1 MNSKQLHG
9 PDCNC
14 SQCTLGEQEEM
25 IVDLTSTVATD
36 EVFALNEKSHLSC
49 QKLFK
54 TREEML
60 NRTDYCESND
70 GDSDLIIYI
79 PFSYQVNIRSMRII
93 GGENGMTPGKIKIF
107 VNKKESDIDFDL
119 KEAKAEQ
126 EQLCEENPDGAM
138 SYPLKANKFHSVW
151 SITIVV
157 MYNNGADNTRIYY
170 IGFEGANTKKR
181 KTFKLQIPE
190 DSVNT
195 TKITPTKEEHIHDHL
210 IYG

>member
-1 MNSKQLHG
+1 MNSRELHG
-9 PDCNC
+9 PECTC
-14 SQCTLGEQEEM
+14 SECTLGETET
-25 IVDLTSTVATD
+25 ITDVTGTVSKE
-36 EVFALNEKSHLSC
+36 EVFALNEKNHLSC
-49 QKLFK
+49 QQLFK
-54 TREEML
+54 IKEEML
-60 NRTDYCESND
+60 DRTKFCDSND

-79 PFSYQVNIRSMRII
+79 PFSAQVNLRSMTII
-93 GGENGMTPGKIKIF
+93 GGEEGMAPAKIKIF
-107 VNKKESDIDFDL
+107 VNRKESDIDFDL

-170 IGFEGANTKKR
+170 IGFEGTNTKKR

-195 TKITPTKEEHIHDHL
+195 TKVTPTKEEHIHDHL